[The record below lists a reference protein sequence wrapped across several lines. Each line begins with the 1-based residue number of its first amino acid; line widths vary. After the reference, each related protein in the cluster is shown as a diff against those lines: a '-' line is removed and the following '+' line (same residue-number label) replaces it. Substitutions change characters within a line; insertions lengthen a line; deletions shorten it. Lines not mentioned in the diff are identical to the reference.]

1 MTTKSPTDGP
11 FASLTI
17 AIAGLGTVGAEA
29 ARILQQSTDLLENRC
44 GRKLTL
50 TAVSARNKSR
60 DRGFSMENIT
70 WHDNAADLASLNN
83 VDIIVELIG
92 GEGGIAKELVET
104 ALKNGKHVVTA
115 NKALIAH
122 HGLELS
128 KTAENNNLALAF
140 EAAVAGGI
148 PILKAIRE
156 GFTANT
162 IKRVTG
168 ILNGTCNYILDQM
181 EITGKDFDTVLT
193 EAQKLGYAEAD
204 PTFDVDGIDT
214 AHKLAILTSLAY
226 GTAPDLDSVHIEGI
240 RNITF
245 ADIEY
250 AAQLGYRIKL
260 LGAARPTEH
269 GIEQRVHPTMVKDNE
284 SLAQVPD
291 VFNAIALEGDAVG
304 TAFLQ
309 GRGAGAGPTA
319 SAVIADILDIARGN
333 TSNAFSTPASMLKPL
348 KPAPIDTHSG
358 AYYLRL
364 AAIDKP
370 GVLSAVSTALSK
382 EGISIEQMIQRG
394 HAPGEPVQLVMITHP
409 TVEAHM
415 QAALTQIEKLEF
427 IKEPPH
433 MIRIKATSG

>member
-1 MTTKSPTDGP
+1 MSKPLHIG
-11 FASLTI
+11 
-17 AIAGLGTVGAEA
+17 IAGLGTVGAET
-29 ARILQQSTDLLENRC
+29 ARIIQQSALLEQRC

-50 TAVSARNKSR
+50 TAVSARDESR
-60 DRGFSMENIT
+60 DRGFSMKNVA
-70 WHDNAADLASLNN
+70 WHQNAADLASLKD
-83 VDIIVELIG
+83 VDVIVELIG
-92 GEGGIAKELVET
+92 GEDGVAKELVET

-115 NKALIAH
+115 NKALIAR
-122 HGLELS
+122 HGLALA
-128 KTAENNNLALAF
+128 KTAEKQNVALAF

-148 PILKAIRE
+148 PILKSIRE
-156 GFTANT
+156 GFAANT

-181 EITGKDFDTVLT
+181 EKTGKDFGGILA

-214 AHKLAILTSLAY
+214 AHKLAILASLAY
-226 GTAPDLDSVHIEGI
+226 GVAPDLDSIHIEGI

-250 AAQLGYRIKL
+250 ARQLGYRIKL
-260 LGAARPTEH
+260 LGTARPTEH
-269 GIEQRVHPTMVKDNE
+269 GIEQRVHPTMVKETE
-284 SLAQVPD
+284 SLARVPD

-304 TAFLQ
+304 AALLQ

-333 TSNAFSTPASMLKPL
+333 ASAPFGVPASALTPL
-348 KPAPIDTHSG
+348 KPAPMETHHG

-370 GVLSAVSTALSK
+370 GVLSAVSSSLSK

-415 QAALTQIEKLEF
+415 QAALKRIGELDSIT
-427 IKEPPH
+427 EPPH
-433 MIRIKATSG
+433 VIRIKAAASNK